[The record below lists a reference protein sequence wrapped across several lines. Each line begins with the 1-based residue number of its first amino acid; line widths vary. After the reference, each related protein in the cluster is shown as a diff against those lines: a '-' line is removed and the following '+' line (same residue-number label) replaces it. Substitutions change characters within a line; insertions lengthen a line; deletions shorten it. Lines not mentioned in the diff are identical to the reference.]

1 MKQRRKAI
9 LALLLSA
16 SVAASPI
23 VSATSVFAEDLDFAT
38 VEETEV
44 TSEDAG
50 SVFIFLMHFYQV
62 SAVVLFGDDGI
73 FHGIHAGYV
82 SGTVDNSNINR
93 VSLCFFVSLYR
104 YFICC

>member
-44 TSEDAG
+44 HQK
-50 SVFIFLMHFYQV
+50 MR
-62 SAVVLFGDDGI
+62 VLISQMTLFP
-73 FHGIHAGYV
+73 
-82 SGTVDNSNINR
+82 
-93 VSLCFFVSLYR
+93 
-104 YFICC
+104 

>member
-44 TSEDAG
+44 QMYSKKKKLPTIS
-50 SVFIFLMHFYQV
+50 FP
-62 SAVVLFGDDGI
+62 
-73 FHGIHAGYV
+73 
-82 SGTVDNSNINR
+82 
-93 VSLCFFVSLYR
+93 
-104 YFICC
+104 

>member
-44 TSEDAG
+44 T
-50 SVFIFLMHFYQV
+50 
-62 SAVVLFGDDGI
+62 
-73 FHGIHAGYV
+73 
-82 SGTVDNSNINR
+82 
-93 VSLCFFVSLYR
+93 
-104 YFICC
+104 

>member
-44 TSEDAG
+44 TSESSMEIESSEKSEQKLHG
-50 SVFIFLMHFYQV
+50 THQGCHRCH
-62 SAVVLFGDDGI
+62 SAQ
-73 FHGIHAGYV
+73 
-82 SGTVDNSNINR
+82 S
-93 VSLCFFVSLYR
+93 
-104 YFICC
+104 